1 MRKFGFILVSLTL
14 FFGCADTENNFG
26 EGKYVLTDSSDKQIK
41 FSIDDEKIVFDGG
54 NEYAY
59 DLVEGTQFIDAEN
72 WQLGIG
78 FDGERR
84 QIIVRMEGD
93 NMMGLS
99 YLVVESGVVKEHWL
113 YASTDL
119 EINAALSSLPVN
131 IKSLKYRGQ
140 KMEKI
145 DLN

>member
-54 NEYAY
+54 NEYTY

-113 YASTDL
+113 YASKDL
-119 EINAALSSLPVN
+119 EINAALSLPVN